1 MKVERLDWDSNF
13 FGLRIGR
20 AIVSSEEEGAA
31 LASQRKNL
39 KEDYDLL
46 YLFTSHGMRFPD
58 DKAKLVDEKVVYSL
72 SKVVP
77 SEANPS
83 VELWDANKGVTDEL
97 LHLALVS
104 GKYSRFKLDDS
115 LPSGSYERLYSRWI
129 EQSVNHAIATEV
141 FCYMVNIIPKGL
153 VTLDRK
159 NGVGTIGLVAIHE
172 EFQGRGIGS
181 ALIRHVIR
189 YAQAGQCIKLSV
201 ATQHD
206 NIPACRLYEKNGFE
220 TESVTDVWHWWL

>member
-1 MKVERLDWDSNF
+1 MKVERLAWDSDF

-20 AIVSSEEEGAA
+20 IFVSSEEEGMS
-31 LASQRKNL
+31 LASQRRNL
-39 KEDYDLL
+39 EEDYDLL
-46 YLFTSHGMRFPD
+46 YVFTSHGMQFSD
-58 DKAKLVDEKVVYSL
+58 DEAKLVDEKVVYSL

-77 SEANPS
+77 SKANPS
-83 VELWDANKGVTDEL
+83 VEIWDVNKGVTDEL

-104 GKYSRFKLDDS
+104 GKYSRFKLDES
-115 LPSGSYERLYSRWI
+115 LPSGSYERMYSRWI

-141 FCYMVNIIPKGL
+141 FCYMVNNIPRGL

-159 NGVGTIGLVAIHE
+159 NGVGTIGLVAVHE
-172 EFQGRGIGS
+172 EFQGQGIAS
-181 ALIRHVIR
+181 ALIQHVIQ
-189 YAQAGQCIKLSV
+189 YAQEGKCIKLSV

-220 TESVTDVWHWWL
+220 VKSVTDVWHWWI

>member
-20 AIVSSEEEGAA
+20 AFVSSEEEGAA

-141 FCYMVNIIPKGL
+141 FCYMVDGMPRGL

-159 NGVGTIGLVAIHE
+159 DGVGAIGLVAIQE
-172 EFQGRGIGS
+172 DFQCRGIGS
-181 ALIRHVIR
+181 ALIRHVVR
-189 YAQAGQCIKLSV
+189 YAREGQCLKLSV
-201 ATQHD
+201 ATQHN

-220 TESVTDVWHWWL
+220 MESVTDVWHWWL

>member
-1 MKVERLDWDSNF
+1 MKVERLVWDSNF

-20 AIVSSEEEGAA
+20 AFVSSEEEGAA

-39 KEDYDLL
+39 EEGYDLL
-46 YLFTSHGMRFPD
+46 YVFTGHGMRFPD
-58 DKAKLVDEKVVYSL
+58 DKAKLVDKKVVYSL

-141 FCYMVNIIPKGL
+141 FCYMVNSVPRGL
-153 VTLDRK
+153 VTVNRK

-172 EFQGRGIGS
+172 EFQGQRIGS
-181 ALIRHVIR
+181 ALIQHVIR
-189 YAQAGQCIKLSV
+189 YAREGQCLKLSV
-201 ATQHD
+201 ATQHN

-220 TESVTDVWHWWL
+220 VESVTDVWHWWI